1 MNLWT
6 DIESGSNVPEEITVV
21 VEIPTGSR
29 NKYEYDKEKEALALD
44 RVLFSPFHYPAEYG
58 FMPKSLWEDGDPFDV
73 MVIMDQPTFPGCIIE
88 ARPIGIMRMIDQ
100 GDSDDKLLAVPVEDP
115 RFADITDISQLPEH
129 YLKEIE
135 HFFSQYKALEN
146 KTVEVKGWEDNQAA
160 KEAVLHAIELYK
172 EKYE

>member
-1 MNLWT
+1 MNLWK
-6 DIESGSNVPEEITVV
+6 DIESGDNVPDEITAVI
-21 VEIPTGSR
+21 EIPKGSR
-29 NKYEYDKEKEALALD
+29 NKYEYDKEREALALD

-58 FMPKSLWEDGDPFDV
+58 FIPKSLWDDGDPFDV
-73 MVIMDQPTFPGCIIE
+73 IVIMDQPTFPGCIIE

-100 GDSDDKLLAVPVEDP
+100 GDSDDKLLAVPLEDP

-146 KTVEVKGWEDNQAA
+146 KVVEVKGWEDSKAA
-160 KEAVLHAIELYK
+160 KEAVLRSLELYK